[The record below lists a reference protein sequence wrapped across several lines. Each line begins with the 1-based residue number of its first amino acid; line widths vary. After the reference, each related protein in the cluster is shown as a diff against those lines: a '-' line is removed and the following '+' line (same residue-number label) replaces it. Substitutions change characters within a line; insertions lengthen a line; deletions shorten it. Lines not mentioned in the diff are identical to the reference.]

1 MDRRLR
7 MRVEL
12 ALATVT
18 AVLMVVTLVWPS
30 WFEALFEASPDGGDG
45 SAERL
50 FALVWA
56 AATVLFVLLAH
67 RERRL
72 AATA

>member
-7 MRVEL
+7 MRIEL
-12 ALATVT
+12 ALAGVS
-18 AVLMVVTLVWPS
+18 AVLMVVTLVWPT
-30 WFEALFEASPDGGDG
+30 WFETLFDASPDNGDG

-56 AATVLFVLLAH
+56 AATVLLVLLA
-67 RERRL
+67 RRDRRRV
-72 AATA
+72 AAA